1 MKTTEV
7 SESNRGAISR
17 AVYQRLQMPP
27 GNTVKHDEEQIHI
40 ARVAML
46 SYKIGEWVN
55 PDVVKFLPI
64 R

>member
-1 MKTTEV
+1 MRTTEV
-7 SESNRGAISR
+7 SESNRGEISR

-46 SYKIGEWVN
+46 SSELGEWVN
-55 PDVVKFLPI
+55 PNVVKFLPI